1 MLLSTNIQFINLINT
16 NTKIQNFTCLN
27 TKINLSPFL
36 SLSLPISLSL
46 NLPTSLSLK
55 RKKSKR
61 LNDELPL
68 FFPDHLVRKLGN
80 GNRVTR
86 CRGVSAT
93 AWFPNFRNNGVC
105 RIVVPCAPPSPHRSQ
120 RDKCQRERETRID
133 RES

>member
-1 MLLSTNIQFINLINT
+1 MLLSTNIQLINLINT

-36 SLSLPISLSL
+36 SLSLPISLSK
-46 NLPTSLSLK
+46 PTYFSFSKEKKIETVK
-55 RKKSKR
+55 RWVT
-61 LNDELPL
+61 PF